1 MLLLRKFSDV
11 KYYLTLFL
19 LAVAFGA
26 CKKKAAPPFTTM
38 TVKMG
43 DSTWTENNVQTTIS
57 SDRVDIACSRS
68 GKSDYVTLKIKGY
81 QEGNHTYGNNN
92 RGTSLNVLYSYG
104 YALYDHVRIVGQ
116 MGEIVVT
123 GHNGNT
129 ITGTFKM
136 ADDNAN
142 ISGSF
147 IVPRP

>member
-1 MLLLRKFSDV
+1 
-11 KYYLTLFL
+11 
-19 LAVAFGA
+19 
-26 CKKKAAPPFTTM
+26 
-38 TVKMG
+38 
-43 DSTWTENNVQTTIS
+43 
-57 SDRVDIACSRS
+57 
-68 GKSDYVTLKIKGY
+68 
-81 QEGNHTYGNNN
+81 
-92 RGTSLNVLYSYG
+92 
-104 YALYDHVRIVGQ
+104 